1 MNLKNETRA
10 EQPVCVCVCVCVYGL
25 CVGRGV
31 GDDFKENYKGLM
43 PWFFSGPKAS

>member
-25 CVGRGV
+25 CVVEGELGMILRKSKTV
-31 GDDFKENYKGLM
+31 
-43 PWFFSGPKAS
+43 